1 MKFKVTYNHLKR
13 DKTFPDLNSLMFA
26 FECSILESPAPGEF
40 IVSYSDTAAHLNDI
54 LTRYVRDKGEVAV
67 AEFQ

>member
-13 DKTFPDLNSLMFA
+13 DKTFPDLNSILFA
-26 FECSILESPAPGEF
+26 FQCMILESPGPGEY

-54 LTRYVRDKGEVAV
+54 LTGFVRDKGEVTVSELA
-67 AEFQ
+67 